1 MSFNVRART
10 LSGAMVSLAC
20 LAPLASANASTS
32 WVNTATQAIP
42 LVNAVPL
49 GALNPATSMRVTVA
63 LQMQNASA
71 LKSLVQ
77 AQNTP
82 GSSSYRKFL
91 TPAQFDKTYA
101 PGNAA
106 VGLVTTYLQKSGL
119 GQISVAPNH
128 LFVSAMG
135 SAAKVSAAFNTSL
148 GSFQQNGATI
158 FVNTKPA
165 QIPSTLQGIVLSVL
179 GLNNVTST
187 AKPVTPCDIA
197 SPTCVRF
204 SYDPSTYWL
213 TYNVNKI
220 PAATGT
226 SIAVMAEGDVSGVVT
241 DLRTFE
247 QAMGLPQ
254 VPVTIEHVGVWSPD
268 VSGMDEWDLDTQY
281 TTGMAG
287 NAANLYIYA
296 TTSLSDQDTALEFNR
311 WVTDDFA
318 QVANASF
325 SICEFFPYLD
335 GTMVADDQVFLEG
348 AAQGQTLFSSTGDTG
363 SFCSVGTPNGVP
375 AGAPFVGYPA
385 TSTYVVAVG
394 GTTLL
399 TNTDGTYKG
408 EVAWYAGG
416 GGVSQ
421 FEGSPF
427 WQSPVVPTNN
437 PNVPATFRAIPDVSM
452 DADPNTGAIVYVNGA
467 IEYVGGTSLSSP
479 LAVGSWAR
487 IMSATKNKPGFAPPY
502 LYAGYPAFGT
512 PPGTTVGLTVEED
525 GFHDILTGADGLY
538 TSLPYY
544 DFTTGLGTIDVG
556 RKTVAVRTV
565 LQAQ

>member
-1 MSFNVRART
+1 MSFDVRACA
-10 LSGAMVSLAC
+10 LAGAMISLAC
-20 LAPLASANASTS
+20 LPTSSDASTS
-32 WVNTATQAIP
+32 WVSTATQAIP
-42 LVNAVPL
+42 LVNAVSL
-49 GALNPATSMRVTVA
+49 GAVNPATSTRITVA
-63 LQMQNASA
+63 LQMQNEAA

-82 GSSSYRKFL
+82 GSSAYHKYL
-91 TPAQFDKTYA
+91 TPSQFNKTYA
-101 PGNAA
+101 PSNAA
-106 VGLVTTYLQKSGL
+106 VGLVTNYLSKSGL
-119 GQISVAPNH
+119 GSITVSPNH
-128 LFVSAMG
+128 LFISAVG

-148 GSFQQNGATI
+148 SSFQQNGATI

-165 QIPSTLQGIVLSVL
+165 QIPSTLQGIVISVL
-179 GLNNVTST
+179 GLNNVAST
-187 AKPVTPCDIA
+187 AKPVTPCSVS

-204 SYDPSTYWL
+204 SYDPSTYWA
-213 TYNVNKI
+213 TYNVNKV
-220 PAATGT
+220 PAATNT

-247 QAMGLPQ
+247 NAMALPQ
-254 VPVTIEHVGVWSPD
+254 VPVTVVHVGVWSPD
-268 VSGMDEWDLDTQY
+268 VSGADEWDLDTQY

-296 TTSLSDQDTALEFNR
+296 TTSLSDQDTALEFNH
-311 WVTDDFA
+311 WVTDDLA

-487 IMSATKNKPGFAPPY
+487 IMSANKNKPGFAPPN

-512 PPGTTVGLTVEED
+512 APGTPVGLTEEEN
-525 GFHDILTGADGLY
+525 GFHDVLTGADGLY

-544 DFTTGLGTIDVG
+544 DFTTGLGTIDIG
-556 RKTVAVRTV
+556 RKNMAVHTL